1 MKRKILIVDDEPHIC
16 RSLEFKLG
24 TVGKMDVLIAIDGV
38 QAVELIEQEQP
49 CLVFLDVMLPK
60 KDGYEVCRWIKS
72 RPDLAETHVI
82 ILSARGRQDE
92 INQGIGCGADEY
104 MTKPF
109 DPKAV
114 LERAREILET
124 ACCR

>member
-1 MKRKILIVDDEPHIC
+1 MNQKILIVDDEPHIC

-24 TVGKMDVLIAIDGV
+24 TVGKMDVLTAIDGE
-38 QAVELIEQEQP
+38 QAMALIEEEHP

-60 KDGYEVCRWIKS
+60 KDGYEVCRWIKDH
-72 RPDLAETHVI
+72 PDLAETHVI
-82 ILSARGRQDE
+82 MLSARGQRDE
-92 INQGIGCGADEY
+92 INHGIDCGADEY

-114 LERAREILET
+114 LKRAREIV
-124 ACCR
+124 AAQSK